1 MASKMTVLQPKPT
14 NKATELPLV
23 NNLSNITVTRLC
35 PDPMW
40 YQKKKA
46 REQQ

>member
-1 MASKMTVLQPKPT
+1 MANKMTVLQPKPT

-35 PDPMW
+35 PDLMW

-46 REQQ
+46 RGQQ

>member
-35 PDPMW
+35 PSMW

-46 REQQ
+46 REQR